1 MKRRTEKSN
10 TEVVGDSSLDT
21 PLLSSSSMEQ
31 ELQPCEAFVIPF
43 IELSYI
49 SHVKPSKRPVITNS
63 DGAYRLLYQSWDK
76 KKINMQEQFKV
87 LLLNQS
93 NKVLGIYELSTGGV
107 TSTIA
112 DPRLIF
118 AAAIKANACAI
129 ILAHNH
135 PSGQLSASKAD
146 ELLTR
151 KIKQAGNLLD
161 IKVFDH
167 IVVTSDGYFSFADHG
182 LL

>member
-1 MKRRTEKSN
+1 MAN
-10 TEVVGDSSLDT
+10 DSSLAV
-21 PLLSSSSMEQ
+21 PLLNSGSIEP
-31 ELQPCEAFVIPF
+31 ELLPCETFIIPL

-49 SHVKPSKRPVITNS
+49 NPIKPSERLLITNS
-63 DGAYRLLYQSWDK
+63 DAAYRLFYQSWDK
-76 KKINMQEQFKV
+76 TKIEMQEQFKV

-93 NKVLGIYELSTGGV
+93 NKALGLYELSVGGI

-118 AAAIKANACAI
+118 AAAIKANACAM

-146 ELLTR
+146 EILTR
-151 KIKQAGNLLD
+151 KIKEAGKLLD
-161 IKVFDH
+161 IKVLDH

-182 LL
+182 LI

>member
-1 MKRRTEKSN
+1 M
-10 TEVVGDSSLDT
+10 VGDISLDI
-21 PLLSSSSMEQ
+21 PLQSSSSVEQ
-31 ELQPCEAFVIPF
+31 ELLPCEPFVIPL

-49 SHVKPSKRPVITNS
+49 NHVKPSERPVITNS
-63 DGAYRLLYQSWDK
+63 GTAYRLLYQSWDK
-76 KKINMQEQFKV
+76 KKIEMQEQFKI

-93 NKVLGIYELSTGGV
+93 NKALGLYELSAGGV
-107 TSTIA
+107 TGTIA

-118 AAAIKANACAI
+118 AAAIKANATAI

-146 ELLTR
+146 EILTM
-151 KIKQAGNLLD
+151 KIKDAGKLLD
-161 IKVFDH
+161 ISVLDH
-167 IVVTSDGYFSFADHG
+167 IVVTSDGYFSFADEG